1 MKRTAVLSTVLA
13 FTLTLTA
20 CSTNWE
26 DSSDT
31 SNDYEFSETES
42 SKPFSSTASYE
53 SSEKSESST
62 VSSIVSAP
70 QSTWQNPVLTP
81 QLTSD
86 YDEDFFK
93 NDLFIGDSIFTGLY
107 LYSYIERENVAAVG
121 GYTPYRALNS
131 TFDEDFYIGSAADY
145 AAERQPPHIIIML
158 GSNGLTPQTDLEDYG
173 NDYRELLNALKNNC
187 PNSEICVVSV
197 PPITANSSMASYSG
211 INNALIDELNE
222 VIFALCNDLEIAYCD
237 LNSVLKDDKGYFNE
251 NYVYDDGM
259 HFVGR
264 TYPVLLSRVQK
275 TIEAAYTNDISDN
288 TSEISRKT
296 SALIDALELSSMVEV
311 TADELSLFFDIN
323 ETDISEFSAYIC
335 GSGAVPDEF
344 GIFAANDADAAE
356 RIADALTKRAER
368 QSRIFKDYLPNEMYK
383 FENYLVEIDG
393 NIVTYAVCANN
404 SMAEDILNSAYQH

>member
-1 MKRTAVLSTVLA
+1 MKKSLLSSTVLA

-26 DSSDT
+26 DSSDI
-31 SNDYEFSETES
+31 SDYEFSETDSSQTES
-42 SKPFSSTASYE
+42 EPFSSNPDIEISEITE
-53 SSEKSESST
+53 SSSPSST
-62 VSSIVSAP
+62 AP
-70 QSTWQNPVLTP
+70 QSTWRNPELTP
-81 QLTSD
+81 TLTSD
-86 YDEDFFK
+86 YDEEFFK

-131 TFDEDFYIGSAADY
+131 AFDEDFYIGSAADY
-145 AAERQPPHIIIML
+145 AKEKQPDHIIIML

-173 NDYRELLNALKNNC
+173 NDYRDLLNALKDYC

-197 PPITANSSMASYSG
+197 PPITANSTMASYSG

-222 VIFALCNDLEIAYCD
+222 VISALCNDLEIAYCD
-237 LNSVLKDDKGYFNE
+237 LNSVLKDDNGYFNE
-251 NYVYDDGM
+251 DYVYDDGM

-275 TIEAAYTNDISDN
+275 TIEAAYTDDISDN

-296 SALIDALELSSMVEV
+296 SALLDALELSSMVEV
-311 TADELSLFFDIN
+311 TADELSIFFGID
-323 ETDISEFSAYIC
+323 EADVSEFSAYIC

-356 RIADALTKRAER
+356 RIVDALNKRAEK
-368 QSRIFKDYLPNEMYK
+368 QSNMFKDYLPNEMYK
-383 FENYLVEIDG
+383 FDNYLVEVNG
-393 NIVTYAVCANN
+393 NIVTYAVCADN
-404 SMAEDILNSAYQH
+404 SIARDILN

>member
-1 MKRTAVLSTVLA
+1 MKKTAVLSTVLA

-26 DSSDT
+26 DSSDA
-31 SNDYEFSETES
+31 SNDYEFSETDSSEPQSASSSVQFSSAES
-42 SKPFSSTASYE
+42 TESSTAS
-53 SSEKSESST
+53 SSASASQ
-62 VSSIVSAP
+62 SI
-70 QSTWQNPVLTP
+70 WRNPDLTP

-86 YDEDFFK
+86 YDEDFFG

-107 LYSYIERENVAAVG
+107 LYSYIDRENVAAVG

-131 TFDEDFYIGSAADY
+131 AFDEDFYIGSAADY
-145 AAERQPPHIIIML
+145 AKERQPEHIIIML

-173 NDYRELLNALKNNC
+173 NDYRELLNSLKINC
-187 PNSEICVVSV
+187 PNSRICVVSV

-211 INNALIDELNE
+211 ITNALIDELNE

-251 NYVYDDGM
+251 DYVYDDGM

-275 TIEAAYTNDISDN
+275 TLEAAYTNNVSDN
-288 TSEISRKT
+288 TSDISKKT
-296 SALIDALELSSMVEV
+296 SALLKVIDFPEMAEV
-311 TADELSLFFDIN
+311 TADGLNLFFGID
-323 ETDISEFSAYIC
+323 EADVSDFSAYLC

-344 GIFAANDADAAE
+344 GIFIVKDADAAD
-356 RIADALTKRAER
+356 RVAAALNERAER
-368 QSRIFKDYLPNEMYK
+368 QRKMFKDYLPNEMYK
-383 FENYLVEIDG
+383 FDDCFVEING
-393 NIVTYAVCANN
+393 TVVTYAVCADN
-404 SMAEDILNSAYQH
+404 SKARELLG